1 VAGFDFGEYV
11 VCVYAGGAGVSMCL
25 KCVPVGL
32 SASQIYVYLHT
43 CNNYIC
49 IYINKCVIYYM
60 YIYVYIFIYLYILVC
75 IYI

>member
-11 VCVYAGGAGVSMCL
+11 VGEYAGGAGVSMCV

-32 SASQIYVYLHT
+32 SGSQIYVYLHT

-49 IYINKCVIYYM
+49 IYISV
-60 YIYVYIFIYLYILVC
+60 
-75 IYI
+75 